1 MRVHLEI
8 VCRTRSAVLRIS
20 VITTSFNSGAT
31 IRDTVESVLLQS
43 YKNVEHIIVDG
54 GSKDGTLGIIGEYQ
68 GRIARV
74 ISEPDEGLYDAMNK
88 GIRAA
93 TGEIIGILNSDD
105 FFEARDVLADV
116 ADAFAASP
124 DTDIVFGDVV
134 FVRPGDLDAVV
145 RHYSSRRFRRWKLR
159 FGWMPPHPA
168 TFVRSGVY
176 DRCGGYCLDYKIA
189 ADYEMFV
196 RWLLR
201 YRLNFRRMD
210 RVIVRMRTGG
220 ASTAGLRSSLVLN
233 SEIVRACRENGVYT
247 NLALVLSKLPFK
259 LLELKRRAPTN
270 RPFTRR

>member
-1 MRVHLEI
+1 
-8 VCRTRSAVLRIS
+8 LRIS